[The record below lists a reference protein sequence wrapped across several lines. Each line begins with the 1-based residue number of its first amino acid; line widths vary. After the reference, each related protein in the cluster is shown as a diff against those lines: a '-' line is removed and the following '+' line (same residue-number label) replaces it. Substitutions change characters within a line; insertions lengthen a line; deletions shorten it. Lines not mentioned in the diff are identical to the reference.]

1 MVEIIQTPN
10 IVIFFFLTYY
20 IRMQQKCSLMRR
32 ISRNKREKMKTKMR
46 KKKTMKKKTA
56 ILIESPL
63 IKIYFT

>member
-1 MVEIIQTPN
+1 
-10 IVIFFFLTYY
+10 
-20 IRMQQKCSLMRR
+20 MQQKCSLMRR